1 MDSKYLLIRG
11 VSLLYIESLL
21 TNSMGSSGPLVLE
34 VANYIETPEVNI
46 GVPDSERDMLLG
58 LKGLC
63 MYMSSQPPDTKFIPS
78 DIIQRV
84 HLFVNEDE
92 FIINSLKEII
102 ETQYSDDD
110 IRLLSLTIRRELNEY
125 VRDRKAKEIILDI
138 AKKIKFKPGELG
150 AMQNVVMDLRASLEV
165 YESNSKEKDPAIVA
179 TLSLTNLQNVI
190 DIYNQAKELNDEK
203 GIMKTGLQG
212 LNRMLQGGIRR
223 GYEVVCGAL
232 QHNFKTGFS
241 MTIYK
246 QIALY
251 NKPYMIDEKKKP
263 LLLSISFED
272 HLHQNLSWL
281 YSSLYENEFNEKA
294 DIKNTPVEEIAK
306 YVMEKMRVNGY
317 EIEMLH
323 VNPSLW
329 TYRDI
334 QDTILAYEAM
344 GYEIHFLRLDYL
356 PMIQT
361 TGCNENGPIGSA
373 IRDLYRR
380 LRNFCAARKIA
391 LYTPHQLSTEA
402 KMLIRNGLEE
412 EFVREIAN
420 KGYYDGCKT
429 IDQEVDLE
437 IYIHI
442 VEIDGKKWL
451 CVQRGKHR
459 GMTEDLPAEAKYIVL
474 PFEKLG
480 AIRDDI
486 NGADTTRKRPGGNP
500 VGSKEGEKPYWMV

>member
-11 VSLLYIESLL
+11 VSLLFVESLL
-21 TNSMGSSGPLVLE
+21 TNSMGTSGPLVME
-34 VANYIETPEVNI
+34 VAKYIEVPEVDL
-46 GVPDSERDMLLG
+46 GVPDAERDMLMG
-58 LKGLC
+58 LKNLC
-63 MYMSSQPPDTKFIPS
+63 QFMSDQPAGEKFVAS

-84 HLFVNEDE
+84 HLFVNQDE
-92 FIINSLKEII
+92 YIISSLKEII
-102 ETQYSDDD
+102 ETQYAEDD

-125 VRDRKAKEIILDI
+125 VRDRKAKELILNM
-138 AKKIKFKPGELG
+138 AKKIKYKPGEITSVQ
-150 AMQNVVMDLRASLEV
+150 AMVMDLRSSLEV

-179 TLSLTNLQNVI
+179 SLSLTDLQGVI
-190 DIYNQAKELNDEK
+190 DIYNQAKELNDDR
-203 GIMKTGLQG
+203 GIMRTGLQG
-212 LNRMLQGGIRR
+212 LNRMLQGGFRR

-241 MTIYK
+241 MTVYK

-251 NKPYMIDEKKKP
+251 NKPYMLDEKKKP

-272 HLHQNLSWL
+272 HLHQNLAWL

-294 DIKNTPVEEIAK
+294 DIANTPVEEIAA
-306 YVMEKMRVNGY
+306 YVKEKMMVNGY
-317 EIEMLH
+317 HIEMLH

-329 TYRDI
+329 TFRDI
-334 QDTILAYEAM
+334 QDTIMAYEALN
-344 GYEIHFLRLDYL
+344 YEIHFLRLDYL

-361 TGCNENGPIGSA
+361 TGCNENGPMGSA

-380 LRNFCAARKIA
+380 LRNFCAARKIT

-402 KMLIRNGLEE
+402 KMLVRNGLEE
-412 EFVREIAN
+412 EFVREVAN
-420 KGYYDGCKT
+420 RGYYDGCKT

-442 VEIDGKKWL
+442 VIVDGKKWL

-459 GMTEDLPAEAKYIVL
+459 GMTEDLVEEYKFMVL

-486 NGADTTRKRPGGNP
+486 NGPDTTRKRPGGNP
-500 VGSKEGEKPYWMV
+500 VGSKESKPYWMVD